1 MDYARQKW
9 ADYYWSLDADVFL
22 TNPDTLLYLISKNL
36 PIVAPM
42 LLSEGLYSNFWHGM
56 SEEYYYLRTDG
67 YKPILSRQNVSCF
80 DVPMVHS
87 CVLIDLRLAQSDS
100 LTYKP
105 EKLQAYPGP
114 LDDIIVF
121 ALSAKLNNI
130 PLHICNEEV
139 FGYITVP
146 LEQGEQLSHDLEHLL
161 NVKLEVLNELGES
174 LKVNNNLQQY
184 ITKPQKDTMGFD
196 KIFMINLKRR
206 PDRLRR
212 MLRCFEELGLEV
224 ETVEAIDG
232 Q

>member
-1 MDYARQKW
+1 
-9 ADYYWSLDADVFL
+9 
-22 TNPDTLLYLISKNL
+22 
-36 PIVAPM
+36 
-42 LLSEGLYSNFWHGM
+42 
-56 SEEYYYLRTDG
+56 
-67 YKPILSRQNVSCF
+67 
-80 DVPMVHS
+80 
-87 CVLIDLRLAQSDS
+87 
-100 LTYKP
+100 
-105 EKLQAYPGP
+105 
-114 LDDIIVF
+114 VF

-212 MLRCFEELGLEV
+212 MLQCFEELGLEV